1 MVFSRKGF
9 HVKSVFLFFVWSTFC
24 CVVYNKWYHSRRFQL
39 RSAAPG
45 DSPLRSRSS
54 IVAALFNGS
63 ASRRSRHRAALPRS
77 SIHRSETQS
86 SKFSSMSGA
95 PVFGDPSAKLDS
107 ARRDRSDRS
116 HPDRQSRPTPGAR
129 PSVCSL
135 DWSCLRIRY
144 NFWSIVLFVLY
155 SVLIPYET
163 RSCAWWP
170 LKYQIDPRHQVPVE
184 ICLAALL
191 LVTWR
196 QLILYSH
203 VKARSVLSDL

>member
-1 MVFSRKGF
+1 MRSVVFSRKGF

-86 SKFSSMSGA
+86 SQFSSMSGV

-107 ARRDRSDRS
+107 ARRDRSDMIGVAQIAS
-116 HPDRQSRPTPGAR
+116 PVLRQARGRPYAVWIDHVFESGTTFDP
-129 PSVCSL
+129 PFYLFS
-135 DWSCLRIRY
+135 IRY
-144 NFWSIVLFVLY
+144 
-155 SVLIPYET
+155 
-163 RSCAWWP
+163 
-170 LKYQIDPRHQVPVE
+170 
-184 ICLAALL
+184 
-191 LVTWR
+191 
-196 QLILYSH
+196 
-203 VKARSVLSDL
+203 